1 MELLN
6 KKIIICPTTGR
17 LGNQLLNIILAISL
31 CIQHDINLI
40 KLPKKPLFYDKD
52 FIFIDYPIL
61 KYDPDIYHKSEVF
74 YMHNF
79 WKYDF
84 KLFQFEKYKDKIKT
98 IMNKTFFFPKV
109 KAY

>member
-52 FIFIDYPIL
+52 FILFLLFNLKISKFGIL
-61 KYDPDIYHKSEVF
+61 S
-74 YMHNF
+74 
-79 WKYDF
+79 
-84 KLFQFEKYKDKIKT
+84 KL
-98 IMNKTFFFPKV
+98 
-109 KAY
+109 